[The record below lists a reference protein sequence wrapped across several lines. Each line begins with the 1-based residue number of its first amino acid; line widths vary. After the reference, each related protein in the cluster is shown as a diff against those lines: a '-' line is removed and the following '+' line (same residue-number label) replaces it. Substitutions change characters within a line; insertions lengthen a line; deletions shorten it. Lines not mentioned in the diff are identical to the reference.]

1 VTIKEYMPERLANKT
16 KEGSAMRVFVCSRYK
31 LIGLG
36 LLAAFL
42 FWFYSHPVVLINTA
56 RQVSVLLGNRIIP
69 IYSVEI
75 PDQRVAISFDATW
88 GADQTEKLLQI
99 LRINKVRTTFF
110 LCGLWIEKYPELV
123 KRIAIEGH
131 ELGNH
136 SYTHPHMNNLTERDI
151 THEIMRTH
159 NQIKEL
165 TGQNPTLFRPPFGEY
180 SNKVIEAAKACGYST
195 IIWDVD
201 SLDWK
206 DLTARAMLERIL
218 RQVKPGSII
227 LFHNAGKH
235 TPETV
240 TQLLPALRD
249 RGFPIV
255 PISEL
260 LLKGET
266 YIDHTG
272 RQYPKKSSNAKRVP
286 KVKIDPG
293 MIN

>member
-1 VTIKEYMPERLANKT
+1 
-16 KEGSAMRVFVCSRYK
+16 
-31 LIGLG
+31 
-36 LLAAFL
+36 
-42 FWFYSHPVVLINTA
+42 
-56 RQVSVLLGNRIIP
+56 
-69 IYSVEI
+69 
-75 PDQRVAISFDATW
+75 
-88 GADQTEKLLQI
+88 
-99 LRINKVRTTFF
+99 
-110 LCGLWIEKYPELV
+110 
-123 KRIAIEGH
+123 
-131 ELGNH
+131 
-136 SYTHPHMNNLTERDI
+136 
-151 THEIMRTH
+151 
-159 NQIKEL
+159 
-165 TGQNPTLFRPPFGEY
+165 
-180 SNKVIEAAKACGYST
+180 
-195 IIWDVD
+195 
-201 SLDWK
+201 
-206 DLTARAMLERIL
+206 MLERIL